1 MPDQRPAA
9 PKLLLSNPRREQSS
23 SPASAELE
31 PILLSAVSANLKR
44 LGVLDKAIETAHI
57 LVADLMAGAKT
68 RVGVEWVSHKTR
80 PGLHPVVHRIRHT
93 HMKDAWA
100 DGNPRR
106 FWADVL
112 KPGYLTRYVD
122 CVAGQEER
130 LNGPL
135 AEVLDVLRMLLDERA
150 RLMATV
156 GDVRRLL
163 TARLNASETTADPV
177 ASLGDLEGRT
187 AGLRAL
193 LHLANIGK

>member
-1 MPDQRPAA
+1 MPNQRPAA

-31 PILLSAVSANLKR
+31 PILLNAISAHLKR
-44 LGVLDKAIETAHI
+44 LSVLDKAIETAHI
-57 LVADLMAGAKT
+57 LVSDLMVGAKT

-80 PGLHPVVHRIRHT
+80 PGLHPVVHRLRHPN
-93 HMKDAWA
+93 MEAVWPDS
-100 DGNPRR
+100 NPRR
-106 FWADVL
+106 AWADVL
-112 KPGYLTRYVD
+112 KPGYLPRYAD

-130 LNGPL
+130 LMGPL
-135 AEVLDVLRMLLDERA
+135 AEVLDLLRMLIDERA

-163 TARLNASETTADPV
+163 TTRFNAAQNTADPV
-177 ASLGDLEGRT
+177 ASLGDLELRT

-193 LHLANIGK
+193 FRLANISK